1 MKKMNLLVM
10 SLVSAAALS
19 FSSCSNNDDL
29 TSGGG
34 TQSQADGVYMTL
46 KISGATSHGTRTSV
60 TADKTTAENGS
71 TDESTITQG
80 MMYIYDGNTC
90 VFRKVITADMFKTAP
105 TQTTAGVTKPIKVAV
120 TGAITT
126 NKAYHVYFLAN
137 NTSITDPLAAGAS
150 FTASTSGGA
159 NFATANNFVMFN
171 QNDGKKEAAHS
182 TVTFTDAAKSEATPA
197 AAGEIKLDRVVA
209 RIDNPSFAETVTTV
223 TPATDTKTS
232 INVADVVA
240 GISYEG
246 FAVSNLNN
254 NSYVKQNWDSKFE
267 TLNVKWGAEPKY
279 YLPKS
284 AYGTLYN
291 AEGLENFSSKENQV
305 SWKYA
310 FENTT
315 TDVNEATAVYFKVKV
330 ALTETAMTASD
341 FKDGTFYRYDGR
353 LYTSIQ
359 AIYNDA
365 ATGAISNPFTETS
378 SITPADV
385 VKKISDADGK
395 LTTDETV
402 LAKFR
407 EDYKIEVYR
416 QGVMYYRWAIS
427 DNAYKPFIASETTHT
442 YSVLRNSIY
451 RLNVTKVSEI
461 GKDVPN
467 GPEPDDPIK
476 NPNFYMNV
484 TVSINPW
491 VLNAQPIELK

>member
-1 MKKMNLLVM
+1 MKKMNLLAM

-29 TSGGG
+29 AGGG

-60 TADKTTAENGS
+60 TADKTTTDNGN
-71 TDESTITQG
+71 TDESTITEG

-90 VFRKVITADMFKTAP
+90 VFHKVITADMFKTAP

-126 NKAYHVYFLAN
+126 NKAYNVYFLAN
-137 NTSITDPLAAGAS
+137 NTTVTDPLATNES
-150 FTASTSGGA
+150 FTASTTGGA
-159 NFATANNFVMFN
+159 NFATANKFVMFN
-171 QNDGKKEAAHS
+171 QNDVTNKADHS
-182 TVTFTDAAKSEATPA
+182 TVTFTDAAKSEAVA
-197 AAGEIKLDRVVA
+197 ATLIKLDRVVA
-209 RIDNPSFAETVTTV
+209 RIDNPSFADTVTTV

-240 GISYEG
+240 GITYEG
-246 FAVSNLNN
+246 YAVSNLNN
-254 NSYVKQNWDSKFE
+254 NSYVKQNWDQKFE
-267 TLNVKWGAEPKY
+267 TLTVKWGEPKY

-284 AYGTLYN
+284 TYGTLYN
-291 AEGLENFSSKENQV
+291 AEGLGNFGTDK
-305 SWKYA
+305 WKYA

-315 TDVNEATAVYFKVKV
+315 TNVDEATAVYFKVKV
-330 ALTETAMTASD
+330 TLTETANNASD

-353 LYTSIQ
+353 LYTSSK
-359 AIYNDA
+359 AIYDDA

-385 VKKISDADGK
+385 VAKISDADGK
-395 LTTDETV
+395 LITDEAK

-416 QGVMYYRWAIS
+416 QGTMYYRWAIS
-427 DNAYKPFIASETTHT
+427 DNAYKPFVASDATHT

>member
-1 MKKMNLLVM
+1 MKKMNLLAM

-29 TSGGG
+29 TSGG

-60 TADKTTAENGS
+60 TDGKTTTDNGS
-71 TDESTITQG
+71 VAESTITEG

-90 VFRKVITADMFKTAP
+90 VFRKVITKDMFQTPP
-105 TQTTAGVTKPIKVAV
+105 TQTAAGITKPIKVAV

-126 NKAYHVYFLAN
+126 NKPYNVYFLAN
-137 NTSITDPLAAGAS
+137 NTSVTDPIAATS
-150 FTASTSGGA
+150 IFTSTTGGA
-159 NFATANNFVMFN
+159 NFATDKKFVMFN
-171 QNDGKKEAAHS
+171 QNDGKVHANHS
-182 TVTFTDAAKSEATPA
+182 TVTFTDAAKSDKSPA

-209 RIDNPSFAETVTTV
+209 RIDNPSFDETVTTV
-223 TPATDTKTS
+223 TPAENTTTS

-254 NSYVKQNWDSKFE
+254 NSYVMQNWDQKFE
-267 TLNVKWGAEPKY
+267 TLNVKWGEPKY
-279 YLPKS
+279 SLPKS
-284 AYGTLYN
+284 DYGTLYN
-291 AEGLENFSSKENQV
+291 ADGLENFSSKDKPV

-315 TDVNEATAVYFKVKV
+315 TNADEATAVYFKVKV
-330 ALTETAMTASD
+330 ALTDAAMTASD

-359 AIYNDA
+359 AIFDDA
-365 ATGAISNPFTETS
+365 ATGAIVNPFNLLTVEQVL
-378 SITPADV
+378 A
-385 VKKISDADGK
+385 KIKDAATGK

-427 DNAYKPFIASETTHT
+427 DNAYKPFVADETDHT

-451 RLNVTKVSEI
+451 RLTVTKVSEI

-467 GPEPDDPIK
+467 GPEPDDPVK

>member
-1 MKKMNLLVM
+1 MNLLVM

-19 FSSCSNNDDL
+19 FSSCSNNEDL
-29 TSGGG
+29 TGGG

-60 TADKTTAENGS
+60 TDGKTTTDNGS
-71 TDESTITQG
+71 VAESTITEG
-80 MMYIYDGNTC
+80 MMYIYDGPTC
-90 VFRKVITADMFKTAP
+90 VFRKVITKDMFETAP
-105 TQTTAGVTKPIKVAV
+105 TQTTSGVTKPIKVAV

-126 NKAYHVYFLAN
+126 GKKYDVYFLAN
-137 NTSITDPLAAGAS
+137 RTNVDNPIAATSI
-150 FTASTSGGA
+150 FTSTTGGA
-159 NFATANNFVMFN
+159 DFATDNKFVMFN
-171 QNDGKKEAAHS
+171 QNDGTKAAAHS
-182 TVTFTDAAKSEATPA
+182 KVEFTDAAKSEKSPA
-197 AAGEIKLDRVVA
+197 AADEIKLDRVVA
-209 RIDNPSFAETVTTV
+209 RIDRPSFAETVTTV

-254 NSYVKQNWDSKFE
+254 NSYVMQNWDTNFK
-267 TLNVKWGAEPKY
+267 TLSVKWGEPKY
-279 YLPKS
+279 SLPKS
-284 AYGTLYN
+284 TYGTLYN
-291 AEGLENFSSKENQV
+291 AEGLANFDTKEKPV

-315 TDVNEATAVYFKVKV
+315 TDVNDATAVYFKVKV
-330 ALTETAMTASD
+330 ALTETAMAASD

-353 LYTSIQ
+353 LYTSIK
-359 AIYNDA
+359 AIFDNA
-365 ATGAISNPFTETS
+365 ATGEISNPFTETN

-385 VKKISDADGK
+385 VAKISDADGK
-395 LTTDETV
+395 LTTDEAK

-407 EDYKIEVYR
+407 QDYKIEVYR
-416 QGVMYYRWAIS
+416 QGTMYYRWAIS

-467 GPEPDDPIK
+467 GPEPDDPVK

>member
-10 SLVSAAALS
+10 SLVSTAALS
-19 FSSCSNNDDL
+19 FSSCSSNDDL
-29 TSGGG
+29 TGGG

-46 KISGATSHGTRTSV
+46 KISGATSHGTRTGV
-60 TADKTTAENGS
+60 TADKTTTENGNS
-71 TDESTITQG
+71 DESTIKEG
-80 MMYIYDGNTC
+80 MLYIYDGNTC

-105 TQTTAGVTKPIKVAV
+105 TQTTAGETKPIKVAV

-126 NKAYHVYFLAN
+126 NKAYNVYFLAN
-137 NTSITDPLAAGAS
+137 NTSVNDPIAATS
-150 FTASTSGGA
+150 IFTSDKGGA

-171 QNDGKKEAAHS
+171 QNDGTNKAEHS
-182 TVTFTDAAKSEATPA
+182 TVTFTDDAKSEATPA
-197 AAGEIKLDRVVA
+197 AATPIKLDRVVA

-284 AYGTLYN
+284 DYGTLYN
-291 AEGLENFSSKENQV
+291 AEGLVNFSSKENPV

-315 TDVNEATAVYFKVKV
+315 TDVNDATAVYFKVKV
-330 ALTETAMTASD
+330 ALTETANNASD

-385 VKKISDADGK
+385 VAKISDADGK
-395 LTTDETV
+395 LTTDEAK
-402 LAKFR
+402 LAQFR
-407 EDYKIEVYR
+407 QDYKIEVYR

-451 RLNVTKVSEI
+451 RLKVTKVSEI

-467 GPEPDDPIK
+467 GPEPDDPVK

>member
-29 TSGGG
+29 TGGG

-46 KISGATSHGTRTSV
+46 KISGATSHGTRTGV
-60 TADKTTAENGS
+60 TADKTTAENGNP
-71 TDESTITQG
+71 DESTIKEG
-80 MMYIYDGNTC
+80 MLYIYDGNTC

-105 TQTTAGVTKPIKVAV
+105 TQTTAGETKPIKVAV

-126 NKAYHVYFLAN
+126 NKAYNVYFLAN
-137 NTSITDPLAAGAS
+137 NTSVNDPIAATS
-150 FTASTSGGA
+150 IFTSTTGGKD
-159 NFATANNFVMFN
+159 FATAQNFVMFN
-171 QNDGKKEAAHS
+171 QNDGTKEAAHS

-240 GISYEG
+240 GITYEG
-246 FAVSNLNN
+246 YAVSNLNN
-254 NSYVKQNWDSKFE
+254 NSYVKQNWDQKFE
-267 TLNVKWGAEPKY
+267 TLTVKRGEPKY

-284 AYGTLYN
+284 TYGTLYN
-291 AEGLENFSSKENQV
+291 AAGLDNFGTE

-315 TDVNEATAVYFKVKV
+315 TDVDEATAVYFKVKV
-330 ALTETAMTASD
+330 TLTETANNASD

-353 LYTSIQ
+353 LYTSIK
-359 AIYNDA
+359 AIYDDA

-385 VKKISDADGK
+385 VAKISDADGK
-395 LTTDETV
+395 LTTDE
-402 LAKFR
+402 AKLSQFR
-407 EDYKIEVYR
+407 ETYKIEVYR

-427 DNAYKPFIASETTHT
+427 DNAYKPFVASETTHT

>member
-1 MKKMNLLVM
+1 MNLLVM

-19 FSSCSNNDDL
+19 FSSCSSNDDL
-29 TSGGG
+29 TGGG

-60 TADKTTAENGS
+60 TDGKTTTDNGS
-71 TDESTITQG
+71 VAESTITEG
-80 MMYIYDGNTC
+80 MMYIYDGPTC
-90 VFRKVITADMFKTAP
+90 VFRKVITKDMFETAP

-126 NKAYHVYFLAN
+126 GKKYDVYFLAN
-137 NTSITDPLAAGAS
+137 NTSITDPIATTS
-150 FTASTSGGA
+150 IFTSTTGGA
-159 NFATANNFVMFN
+159 DFATDNKFVMFN
-171 QNDGKKEAAHS
+171 QNDGKKAAAHS
-182 TVTFTDAAKSEATPA
+182 KVEFTDAAKSEAHPA

-223 TPATDTKTS
+223 TPAENTTTS

-254 NSYVKQNWDSKFE
+254 NSYVMQNWDQKFE
-267 TLNVKWGAEPKY
+267 TLSVKWGEPKY

-284 AYGTLYN
+284 DYGTLYK
-291 AEGLENFSSKENQV
+291 AEGLANFSSKENPV
-305 SWKYA
+305 NWKYA

-315 TDVNEATAVYFKVKV
+315 PNVDEATAVYFKVKV
-330 ALTETAMTASD
+330 ALKEALKDASD
-341 FKDGTFYRYDGR
+341 FQDGTFYRYDGR
-353 LYTSIQ
+353 LYTTIQ

-365 ATGAISNPFTETS
+365 ATGAISNPFTETGE
-378 SITPADV
+378 ITPAAV
-385 VKKISDADGK
+385 VAKITGADGK
-395 LTTDETV
+395 LTTDEDV

-407 EDYKIEVYR
+407 KDYKIEVYR
-416 QGVMYYRWAIS
+416 QGTMYYRWAIS
-427 DNAYKPFIASETTHT
+427 DNAYKPFAASETTHT

-451 RLNVTKVSEI
+451 RLTVTKVSEI

-467 GPEPDDPIK
+467 GPEPDDPVK

-484 TVSINPW
+484 SVSINPW

>member
-1 MKKMNLLVM
+1 MNLLVM

-29 TSGGG
+29 TGGG

-60 TADKTTAENGS
+60 TDGKTTTDNGS
-71 TDESTITQG
+71 VAESTITEG
-80 MMYIYDGNTC
+80 MMYIYDGPTC
-90 VFRKVITADMFKTAP
+90 VFRKVITKDMFETAP
-105 TQTTAGVTKPIKVAV
+105 TQTTSGVTKPIKVAV

-126 NKAYHVYFLAN
+126 GKKYDVYFLAN
-137 NTSITDPLAAGAS
+137 RTNVDNPIAATSI
-150 FTASTSGGA
+150 FTSTTGGA
-159 NFATANNFVMFN
+159 DFATDNNFVMFN
-171 QNDGKKEAAHS
+171 QNDGTKAAAHS
-182 TVTFTDAAKSEATPA
+182 KVEFTDAAKSDKSPA

-209 RIDNPSFAETVTTV
+209 RIDNPSFDESVKTV
-223 TPATDTKTS
+223 TPAKNTTTS

-254 NSYVKQNWDSKFE
+254 NSYVMQNWDQKFE
-267 TLNVKWGAEPKY
+267 TLNVKWGEPKY
-279 YLPKS
+279 SLPKS
-284 AYGTLYN
+284 DYGTLYN
-291 AEGLENFSSKENQV
+291 AAGLENFSSKEQPV

-315 TDVNEATAVYFKVKV
+315 PNADEATAVYFKVKV
-330 ALTETAMTASD
+330 ALTETAMAASD

-365 ATGAISNPFTETS
+365 ATGAISNPFTETN
-378 SITPADV
+378 SITPANV
-385 VKKISDADGK
+385 VAKITKDGK

-451 RLNVTKVSEI
+451 RLKVTKVSEI

-467 GPEPDDPIK
+467 GPEPDDPVK

>member
-1 MKKMNLLVM
+1 MNLLVM

-19 FSSCSNNDDL
+19 FSSCSSNDDL
-29 TSGGG
+29 TGGG

-46 KISGATSHGTRTSV
+46 KISGATSHGTRTGV
-60 TADKTTAENGS
+60 TADKTTTENGNAS
-71 TDESTITQG
+71 ESTITEG

-90 VFRKVITADMFKTAP
+90 VFRKVITKDMFQTQP

-120 TGAITT
+120 TGDIKT
-126 NKAYHVYFLAN
+126 NKEYYVYFLAN
-137 NTSITDPLAAGAS
+137 NTSVNDPLAAGAS
-150 FTASTSGGA
+150 FAASTTGGA
-159 NFATANNFVMFN
+159 DFATEKKFVMFN
-171 QNDGKKEAAHS
+171 QNDGTKKAAHS

-240 GISYEG
+240 GITYEG
-246 FAVSNLNN
+246 YAVSNLNN
-254 NSYVKQNWDSKFE
+254 NSYVKQNWDQKFE
-267 TLNVKWGAEPKY
+267 TLTVKWGEPKY
-279 YLPKS
+279 FLPKS
-284 AYGTLYN
+284 TYGTLYN
-291 AEGLENFSSKENQV
+291 AAGLDNFGTE

-315 TDVNEATAVYFKVKV
+315 TDVDEATAVYFKVKV
-330 ALTETAMTASD
+330 TLTETANNASD

-353 LYTSIQ
+353 LYTSIK
-359 AIYNDA
+359 AIYDDA

-385 VKKISDADGK
+385 VAKISDADGK
-395 LTTDETV
+395 LTTDEAK
-402 LAKFR
+402 LAQFR
-407 EDYKIEVYR
+407 ETYKIEVYR

-427 DNAYKPFIASETTHT
+427 DKAYKPFVASDATHT

>member
-1 MKKMNLLVM
+1 MKKMNLLAM

-19 FSSCSNNDDL
+19 FSSCSSNDDL
-29 TSGGG
+29 TGGG

-60 TADKTTAENGS
+60 TADKTTTENGNP
-71 TDESTITQG
+71 DESTITQG
-80 MMYIYDGNTC
+80 MLYIYDGQTC
-90 VFRKVITADMFKTAP
+90 VFHKVITAEMFDTKP

-126 NKAYHVYFLAN
+126 NKPYNVYFLAN
-137 NTSITDPLAAGAS
+137 NTTVTDPLAAGKS

-159 NFATANNFVMFN
+159 DYATANNFVMFN
-171 QNDGKKEAAHS
+171 QNDGTKEAAHS
-182 TVTFTDAAKSEATPA
+182 TVTFTDAAKSVATPA

-209 RIDNPSFAETVTTV
+209 RIDNPTFKEAVTV

-240 GISYEG
+240 GITYEG
-246 FAVSNLNN
+246 YAASNLNN
-254 NSYVKQNWDSKFE
+254 NSYVMQNWDDKFE
-267 TLNVKWGAEPKY
+267 TLSVKWGEAANKY
-279 YLPKS
+279 YQPKS
-284 AYGTLYN
+284 SFGTLYK
-291 AEGLENFSSKENQV
+291 GENLNKFSKNNT
-305 SWKYA
+305 YA

-315 TDVNEATAVYFKVKV
+315 TDVDEATAVYFKVKV
-330 ALTETAMTASD
+330 ALTETAMAASD

-359 AIYNDA
+359 AIFDNA
-365 ATGAISNPFTETS
+365 ATGEISNPFTETN

-385 VKKISDADGK
+385 VAKISDADGK
-395 LTTDETV
+395 LTTDEAK
-402 LAKFR
+402 LAQFR
-407 EDYKIEVYR
+407 ETYKIEVYR

>member
-1 MKKMNLLVM
+1 MNLLAM

-29 TSGGG
+29 TGGG

-46 KISGATSHGTRTSV
+46 KISGATSHGTRTGV
-60 TADKTTAENGS
+60 TADKTTTENGNEA
-71 TDESTITQG
+71 ESTITEG

-90 VFRKVITADMFKTAP
+90 VFRKVITKEMFQTQP
-105 TQTTAGVTKPIKVAV
+105 NQTTAGVTKPIKVAV

-126 NKAYHVYFLAN
+126 GKKYDVYFLAN
-137 NTSITDPLAAGAS
+137 RTNVDNPIAATSI
-150 FTASTSGGA
+150 FTSTTGGA
-159 NFATANNFVMFN
+159 DFATEKTFVMFN
-171 QNDGKKEAAHS
+171 QNDGTKAAAHS
-182 TVTFTDAAKSEATPA
+182 KVEFTADNKSEANPA
-197 AAGEIKLDRVVA
+197 AADVIKLDRVVA
-209 RIDNPSFAETVTTV
+209 RIDRPSFAETVTTV

-246 FAVSNLNN
+246 YAVSNLNN
-254 NSYVKQNWDSKFE
+254 NSYVMQNWDINFK
-267 TLNVKWGAEPKY
+267 TLSVKWGEPKY
-279 YLPKS
+279 SLPKS
-284 AYGTLYN
+284 TYGTLYN
-291 AEGLENFSSKENQV
+291 AEGLTNFDTKAKPV

-315 TDVNEATAVYFKVKV
+315 TDVNDATAVYFKVKV
-330 ALTETAMTASD
+330 ALTETANNASD
-341 FKDGTFYRYDGR
+341 FRDGTFYRYDGR
-353 LYTSIQ
+353 LYTSIK
-359 AIYNDA
+359 AIFDDA

-385 VKKISDADGK
+385 VAKISDADGK
-395 LTTDETV
+395 LTTDEAK
-402 LAKFR
+402 LAQFR
-407 EDYKIEVYR
+407 QTYKIEVYR

-467 GPEPDDPIK
+467 GPEPDDPVK

>member
-1 MKKMNLLVM
+1 MNLLVM

-19 FSSCSNNDDL
+19 FSSCSSNDDL
-29 TSGGG
+29 TGGG

-60 TADKTTAENGS
+60 TDGKTTTDNGS
-71 TDESTITQG
+71 VAESTITEG
-80 MMYIYDGNTC
+80 MMYIYDGPTC
-90 VFRKVITADMFKTAP
+90 VFRKVITKDMFETAP

-126 NKAYHVYFLAN
+126 GKKYDVYFLAN
-137 NTSITDPLAAGAS
+137 RTNVDNPIAATSI
-150 FTASTSGGA
+150 FTSTTGGA
-159 NFATANNFVMFN
+159 DFATDNKFVMFN
-171 QNDGKKEAAHS
+171 QNDGTKAAAHS
-182 TVTFTDAAKSEATPA
+182 KVEFTDAAKSEKSPA
-197 AAGEIKLDRVVA
+197 AADEIKLDRVVA
-209 RIDNPSFAETVTTV
+209 RIDRPSFAETVTTV

-254 NSYVKQNWDSKFE
+254 NSYVMQNWDTNFK
-267 TLNVKWGAEPKY
+267 TLSVKWGEPKY
-279 YLPKS
+279 SLPKS
-284 AYGTLYN
+284 TYGTLYN
-291 AEGLENFSSKENQV
+291 AEGLENFDTKEKPV

-315 TDVNEATAVYFKVKV
+315 TDVNDATAVYFKVKV
-330 ALTETAMTASD
+330 ALTETAMAASD

-353 LYTSIQ
+353 LYTSIK
-359 AIYNDA
+359 AIFDNA
-365 ATGAISNPFTETS
+365 ATGEISNPFTETN

-385 VKKISDADGK
+385 VAKISDADGK
-395 LTTDETV
+395 LTTDEAK

-407 EDYKIEVYR
+407 QDYKIEVYR
-416 QGVMYYRWAIS
+416 QGTMYYRWAIS
-427 DNAYKPFIASETTHT
+427 DNAYKPFVASETTHT

>member
-1 MKKMNLLVM
+1 MNLLAM

-19 FSSCSNNDDL
+19 FSSCSSNDDL
-29 TSGGG
+29 AGGG

-60 TADKTTAENGS
+60 TDGKTTTDNGS
-71 TDESTITQG
+71 VAESTITEG
-80 MMYIYDGNTC
+80 MMYIYDGTTC
-90 VFRKVITADMFKTAP
+90 VFRKVITQDMFETAP

-126 NKAYHVYFLAN
+126 GKQYDVYFLAN
-137 NTSITDPLAAGAS
+137 NTSVTDPIAATS
-150 FTASTSGGA
+150 IFTSTTGGA
-159 NFATANNFVMFN
+159 DFATDNKFVMFN
-171 QNDGKKEAAHS
+171 QNDGTKAAAHS
-182 TVTFTDAAKSEATPA
+182 KVEFTNDAKSEATPA
-197 AAGEIKLDRVVA
+197 RAGEIKLDRVVA
-209 RIDNPSFAETVTTV
+209 RIDRPSFAETVTTV

-246 FAVSNLNN
+246 YAVSNLNN
-254 NSYVKQNWDSKFE
+254 NSYVMQKWDTNFK
-267 TLNVKWGAEPKY
+267 TLSVKWGEPKY
-279 YLPKS
+279 SLPKS
-284 AYGTLYN
+284 SYGTLYK
-291 AEGLENFSSKENQV
+291 AEGLANFDTKEEPV

-315 TDVNEATAVYFKVKV
+315 TDVNDATAVYFKVKV
-330 ALTETAMTASD
+330 ALTETANNASD
-341 FKDGTFYRYDGR
+341 FRDGTFYRYDGR

-365 ATGAISNPFTETS
+365 ATGAISNPFTETN
-378 SITPADV
+378 SIIPADV
-385 VKKISDADGK
+385 VAKISDTDGN
-395 LTTDETV
+395 LTTDEEK

-427 DNAYKPFIASETTHT
+427 DNAYKPFLASDPTHT

-451 RLNVTKVSEI
+451 RLNVTKINEI

-467 GPEPDDPIK
+467 GPDPDDPNK
-476 NPNFYMNV
+476 NPNYYMDV
-484 TVSINPW
+484 TVKINPW
-491 VLNAQPIELK
+491 VLNTKNIELK

>member
-1 MKKMNLLVM
+1 MNLLVM

-19 FSSCSNNDDL
+19 FSSCSSNDDL
-29 TSGGG
+29 AGGG

-46 KISGATSHGTRTSV
+46 KISGATSHGTRTGV
-60 TADKTTAENGS
+60 TADKTTTENGNEA
-71 TDESTITQG
+71 ESTITEG
-80 MMYIYDGNTC
+80 MVYIYDGNTC
-90 VFRKVITADMFKTAP
+90 VFHKVITKEMFQTKP
-105 TQTTAGVTKPIKVAV
+105 NQTTAGVTKPIKVAV

-126 NKAYHVYFLAN
+126 GKQYDVYFLAN
-137 NTSITDPLAAGAS
+137 RTNVDNPIAATSI
-150 FTASTSGGA
+150 FTSTTGGA
-159 NFATANNFVMFN
+159 DFATEKNFVMFN
-171 QNDGKKEAAHS
+171 QNDVTKAAAHS
-182 TVTFTDAAKSEATPA
+182 KVEFTADNKSEANPA
-197 AAGEIKLDRVVA
+197 EADVIKLDRVVA
-209 RIDNPSFAETVTTV
+209 RIDRPSFAETVTTV
-223 TPATDTKTS
+223 TPATDTQTS

-246 FAVSNLNN
+246 YAVSNLNN
-254 NSYVKQNWDSKFE
+254 NSYVMQKWDTNFK
-267 TLNVKWGAEPKY
+267 TLSVKWGEPKY
-279 YLPKS
+279 SLPKS
-284 AYGTLYN
+284 SYGTLYK
-291 AEGLENFSSKENQV
+291 AEGLANFDTKEEPV

-310 FENTT
+310 FENAT
-315 TDVNEATAVYFKVKV
+315 TDVNDATAVYFKVKV
-330 ALTETAMTASD
+330 ALTEPAKNASD
-341 FKDGTFYRYDGR
+341 FGDGTFYRYDGR

-365 ATGAISNPFTETS
+365 ATGAISNPFTETN
-378 SITPADV
+378 SITPAEV
-385 VKKISDADGK
+385 VNKIKDATTDK

-427 DNAYKPFIASETTHT
+427 DNAYKPFVASDPTHT

-451 RLNVTKVSEI
+451 RLTVTKVSEI

-467 GPEPDDPIK
+467 GPEPDDPVK
-476 NPNFYMNV
+476 NPNFHMNV

>member
-1 MKKMNLLVM
+1 MNLLVM

-29 TSGGG
+29 TGGG

-46 KISGATSHGTRTSV
+46 KISGATSHGTRTGV

-71 TDESTITQG
+71 VAESTITEG

-90 VFRKVITADMFKTAP
+90 VFRKVITKDMFEKAP
-105 TQTTAGVTKPIKVAV
+105 TQSTAGVTKPIKVAV

-126 NKAYHVYFLAN
+126 GKKYDVYFLAN
-137 NTSITDPLAAGAS
+137 NTSITDPIAATS
-150 FTASTSGGA
+150 IFTSTTGGA
-159 NFATANNFVMFN
+159 DCATDNKFVMFN
-171 QNDGKKEAAHS
+171 QNDGTKKAQHS
-182 TVTFTDAAKSEATPA
+182 TVEFTDDAKSEATPA

-223 TPATDTKTS
+223 TPAENTTTS
-232 INVADVVA
+232 INVGDVVA

-254 NSYVKQNWDSKFE
+254 NSYVMQNWDNKFE
-267 TLNVKWGAEPKY
+267 TLNVKWGEPKY

-291 AEGLENFSSKENQV
+291 AAGLANFSSKENPV

-315 TDVNEATAVYFKVKV
+315 TNVDEATAVYFKVKV
-330 ALTETAMTASD
+330 ALTETAMAASD
-341 FKDGTFYRYDGR
+341 FHDGTFYRYDGR

-378 SITPADV
+378 SITPANV
-385 VKKISDADGK
+385 VAKITKDGK
-395 LTTDETV
+395 LTTDEEV

-427 DNAYKPFIASETTHT
+427 DNAYKPFVASETTHT

>member
-1 MKKMNLLVM
+1 MNLLVM

-29 TSGGG
+29 TGGG

-46 KISGATSHGTRTSV
+46 KISGATSNGTRTGV
-60 TADKTTAENGS
+60 TAPNTTKDGEVV
-71 TDESTITQG
+71 ESTISNG
-80 MMYIYDGNTC
+80 MLYIYDGSTC
-90 VFRKVITADMFKTAP
+90 VFRKIITSDMFKTAP
-105 TQTTAGVTKPIKVAV
+105 SQTVVGETKPIKVAV
-120 TGAITT
+120 TGQIKT
-126 NKAYHVYFLAN
+126 NKEYTVYFLAN
-137 NTSITDPLAAGAS
+137 KTDVNDPLSDS
-150 FTASTSGGA
+150 FTSANGGA
-159 NFATANNFVMFN
+159 DFAAENSFVMFN
-171 QNDGKKEAAHS
+171 QHDASRDAAAS
-182 TVTFTDAAKSEATPA
+182 KVKFTDDAKSEATPA
-197 AAGEIKLDRVVA
+197 EADEIKLDRVVA
-209 RIDNPSFAETVTTV
+209 RIDNPSFDESVTTV
-223 TPATDTKTS
+223 TPAENTTTS

-254 NSYVKQNWDSKFE
+254 NSYVKQNWDTKFE
-267 TLNVKWGAEPKY
+267 TLTVKWGEPKY

-284 AYGTLYN
+284 DYGSLYK
-291 AEGLENFSSKENQV
+291 AEGLANFSSKEEQV

-315 TDVNEATAVYFKVKV
+315 ANVDEATAVYFKVKV
-330 ALTETAMTASD
+330 ALTETAMNASD
-341 FKDGTFYRYDGR
+341 FQDGTFYRYDGR
-353 LYTSIQ
+353 LYTSIK
-359 AIYNDA
+359 AIFDDA

-378 SITPADV
+378 SITPANV
-385 VKKISDADGK
+385 VAMITKDGK
-395 LTTDETV
+395 LTTDEET

-427 DNAYKPFIASETTHT
+427 DNAYKPFVASDPTHT

>member
-29 TSGGG
+29 GGGAG

-46 KISGATSHGTRTSV
+46 KISGATSHGTRTGV
-60 TADKTTAENGS
+60 TTPNTTEDG
-71 TDESTITQG
+71 TVDESTITEG

-105 TQTTAGVTKPIKVAV
+105 TQTTAGETKPIKVAV

-126 NKAYHVYFLAN
+126 NKAYNVYFLAN
-137 NTSITDPLAAGAS
+137 KTSVDDPIAATSI
-150 FTASTSGGA
+150 FTSTTGGKD
-159 NFATANNFVMFN
+159 FATAQKFVMFN
-171 QNDGKKEAAHS
+171 QNDGTKEAAHS

-240 GISYEG
+240 SISYEG
-246 FAVSNLNN
+246 YAVSNLNN
-254 NSYVKQNWDSKFE
+254 SSYVKQNWDQKFE
-267 TLNVKWGAEPKY
+267 TLTVKWGEPKY

-284 AYGTLYN
+284 TYGTLYN
-291 AEGLENFSSKENQV
+291 AEGLGNFGTE

-315 TDVNEATAVYFKVKV
+315 TDVDEATAVYFKVKV
-330 ALTETAMTASD
+330 ALTQTAMDASD
-341 FKDGTFYRYDGR
+341 FQDGTFYRYDGR
-353 LYTSIQ
+353 LYTSIK
-359 AIYNDA
+359 AIYDDA

-385 VKKISDADGK
+385 VAKISDADGK
-395 LTTDETV
+395 LTTDEAK
-402 LAKFR
+402 LAQFR
-407 EDYKIEVYR
+407 ETYKIEVYR

>member
-1 MKKMNLLVM
+1 M

-19 FSSCSNNDDL
+19 FSSCSSNDDL
-29 TSGGG
+29 GGG
-34 TQSQADGVYMTL
+34 SGNQSQADGVYMTL
-46 KISGATSHGTRTSV
+46 KISGATSHGTRTGV
-60 TADKTTAENGS
+60 TADKTTTENGN
-71 TDESTITQG
+71 TDESTITEG

-105 TQTTAGVTKPIKVAV
+105 TQTTPGVTKPIKVAV
-120 TGAITT
+120 TGAIKT
-126 NKAYHVYFLAN
+126 NKDYYVYFLAN
-137 NTSITDPLAAGAS
+137 NTTINDPLADGVSFAAS
-150 FTASTSGGA
+150 ATGGA
-159 NFATANNFVMFN
+159 DYAAKEHFVMFN
-171 QNDGKKEAAHS
+171 QNDVTKAAAHS
-182 TVTFTDAAKSEATPA
+182 TVKFTDDNKSEANPA
-197 AAGEIKLDRVVA
+197 PADEIKLDRVVA

-223 TPATDTKTS
+223 TPAENTKTS
-232 INVADVVA
+232 INVAKVVA

-246 FAVSNLNN
+246 YAVSNLNN
-254 NSYVKQNWDSKFE
+254 NSYVMQNWVDKFG
-267 TLNVKWGAEPKY
+267 TLKVKWGEPKY

-284 AYGTLYN
+284 DYGTLYK
-291 AEGLENFSSKENQV
+291 AEGLGNFDTD

-359 AIYNDA
+359 AIFDDA

-378 SITPADV
+378 SITPANV
-385 VKKISDADGK
+385 VAKITKDGK

-427 DNAYKPFIASETTHT
+427 DNAYKPFVASDPTHT

-467 GPEPDDPIK
+467 GPEPDDPVK

>member
-1 MKKMNLLVM
+1 MNLLVM

-19 FSSCSNNDDL
+19 FSSCSSNDDL
-29 TSGGG
+29 TGGG

-46 KISGATSHGTRTSV
+46 KISGATSHGTRTGV
-60 TADKTTAENGS
+60 ATPNTTEDGTVA
-71 TDESTITQG
+71 ESTITEG
-80 MMYIYDGNTC
+80 MMYIYDGPTC
-90 VFRKVITADMFKTAP
+90 VFRKVITKDMFETAP
-105 TQTTAGVTKPIKVAV
+105 TQTTSGVTKPIKVAV

-126 NKAYHVYFLAN
+126 GKKYDVYFLAN
-137 NTSITDPLAAGAS
+137 RTNVDNPIAATSI
-150 FTASTSGGA
+150 FTSTTGGA
-159 NFATANNFVMFN
+159 DFATDNKFVMFN
-171 QNDGKKEAAHS
+171 QNDGTKAAAHS
-182 TVTFTDAAKSEATPA
+182 KVEFTDAAKSDKSPA
-197 AAGEIKLDRVVA
+197 AADEIKLDRVVA
-209 RIDNPSFAETVTTV
+209 RIDNPSFDESVKTV
-223 TPATDTKTS
+223 TPAENTTTS

-254 NSYVKQNWDSKFE
+254 NSYVMQNWDTNFK
-267 TLNVKWGAEPKY
+267 TLNVKWGEPKY
-279 YLPKS
+279 SLPKS
-284 AYGTLYN
+284 DYGTLYN
-291 AEGLENFSSKENQV
+291 AAGLVNFSSKENPV

-315 TDVNEATAVYFKVKV
+315 TDVNDATAVYFKVKV
-330 ALTETAMTASD
+330 ALTETANNASD

-385 VKKISDADGK
+385 VAKISDADGK
-395 LTTDETV
+395 LTTDEAK
-402 LAKFR
+402 LAQFR
-407 EDYKIEVYR
+407 QDYKIEVYR

-451 RLNVTKVSEI
+451 RLKVTKVSEI

-467 GPEPDDPIK
+467 GPEPDDPVK

>member
-1 MKKMNLLVM
+1 MNLLVM

-19 FSSCSNNDDL
+19 FSSCSSNDDL
-29 TSGGG
+29 TGGG

-46 KISGATSHGTRTSV
+46 KISGATSHGTRTGV
-60 TADKTTAENGS
+60 TADKTTTENGNS
-71 TDESTITQG
+71 DESTIKKG
-80 MMYIYDGNTC
+80 MLYIYDGNTC
-90 VFRKVITADMFKTAP
+90 VFSKVITADMFKTAP
-105 TQTTAGVTKPIKVAV
+105 TQTTAGETKPIKVAV

-126 NKAYHVYFLAN
+126 NKAYKVYFLAN
-137 NTSITDPLAAGAS
+137 NTSVNDPIAATS
-150 FTASTSGGA
+150 IFTSSTGGKD
-159 NFATANNFVMFN
+159 FATAQNFVMFN
-171 QNDGKKEAAHS
+171 QNDGTKEAAHS
-182 TVTFTDAAKSEATPA
+182 TVTFTDAAKSETTPA

-240 GISYEG
+240 GITYEG
-246 FAVSNLNN
+246 YAVSNLNN
-254 NSYVKQNWDSKFE
+254 NSYVKQNWANKFE
-267 TLNVKWGAEPKY
+267 TLTVKWGEPKY

-284 AYGTLYN
+284 DYGTLYK
-291 AEGLENFSSKENQV
+291 AEGFGNFGKD

-330 ALTETAMTASD
+330 ALTDAAMTASD

-353 LYTSIQ
+353 LYTSIK
-359 AIYNDA
+359 AIFDNA
-365 ATGAISNPFTETS
+365 ATGEISNPFTETN

-385 VKKISDADGK
+385 VAKISDTDGK
-395 LTTDETV
+395 LTTDEAK
-402 LAKFR
+402 LAQFR
-407 EDYKIEVYR
+407 ETYKIEVYR

>member
-1 MKKMNLLVM
+1 MKKMNLLAM

-29 TSGGG
+29 TGGG

-46 KISGATSHGTRTSV
+46 KISGATSHGTRTGV
-60 TADKTTAENGS
+60 TADKTTTENGNEA
-71 TDESTITQG
+71 ESTITEG

-90 VFRKVITADMFKTAP
+90 VFRKVITKEMFQTQP
-105 TQTTAGVTKPIKVAV
+105 NQTTAGVTKPIKVAV

-126 NKAYHVYFLAN
+126 GKKYDVYFLAN
-137 NTSITDPLAAGAS
+137 RTNVDNPIAATSI
-150 FTASTSGGA
+150 FTSTTGGA
-159 NFATANNFVMFN
+159 DFATEKNFVMFN
-171 QNDGKKEAAHS
+171 QNDGTKAAAHS
-182 TVTFTDAAKSEATPA
+182 KVEFTADNKSEANPA
-197 AAGEIKLDRVVA
+197 AADVIKLDRVVA
-209 RIDNPSFAETVTTV
+209 RIDRPSFAETVTTV

-254 NSYVKQNWDSKFE
+254 NSYVKQNWDTNFK
-267 TLNVKWGAEPKY
+267 TLSVKWGEPKY
-279 YLPKS
+279 SLPKS
-284 AYGTLYN
+284 TYGTLYN
-291 AEGLENFSSKENQV
+291 AEGLTNFDTKEKPV

-315 TDVNEATAVYFKVKV
+315 TDVNDATAVYFKVKV
-330 ALTETAMTASD
+330 ALTETAMAASD

-353 LYTSIQ
+353 LYTSIK
-359 AIYNDA
+359 AIFDNA
-365 ATGAISNPFTETS
+365 ATGEISNPFTETN

-385 VKKISDADGK
+385 VAKISDADGK
-395 LTTDETV
+395 LTTDEAK

-407 EDYKIEVYR
+407 QDYKIEVYR
-416 QGVMYYRWAIS
+416 QGTMYYRWAIS
-427 DNAYKPFIASETTHT
+427 DNAYKPFVASETTHT

-476 NPNFYMNV
+476 DPNFYMNV

>member
-1 MKKMNLLVM
+1 MNLLAM

-19 FSSCSNNDDL
+19 FSSCSSNDDL
-29 TSGGG
+29 AGGG

-60 TADKTTAENGS
+60 ATPNTTEDG
-71 TDESTITQG
+71 TVEESTITEG
-80 MMYIYDGNTC
+80 MMYIYDENTC

-126 NKAYHVYFLAN
+126 NKAYNVYFLAN
-137 NTSITDPLAAGAS
+137 DKSVTDPLATNAS
-150 FTASTSGGA
+150 FTASTTGGA
-159 NFATANNFVMFN
+159 NFATANKFVMFN
-171 QNDGKKEAAHS
+171 QNDGKVHANHS
-182 TVTFTDAAKSEATPA
+182 TVTFTDKAKSETSPA
-197 AAGEIKLDRVVA
+197 EAGEIKLDRVVA
-209 RIDNPSFAETVTTV
+209 RIDKPSFAETVTTV

-232 INVADVVA
+232 INAADVVES
-240 GISYEG
+240 ISYEG
-246 FAVSNLNN
+246 YAVSNLNN
-254 NSYVKQNWDSKFE
+254 NSYVKQNWDNNFE
-267 TLNVKWGAEPKY
+267 TLTVKWEEPKY

-284 AYGTLYN
+284 DYGTLYK
-291 AEGLENFSSKENQV
+291 ADGLNNFGKDN
-305 SWKYA
+305 WKYA

-315 TDVNEATAVYFKVKV
+315 TDVDDATAVYFKVKV
-330 ALTETAMTASD
+330 ALTEPANNASD
-341 FKDGTFYRYDGR
+341 FRDGTFYRYDGR

-359 AIYNDA
+359 AIFDDA
-365 ATGAISNPFTETS
+365 ATGAIVNPFNLLTVDQVL
-378 SITPADV
+378 A
-385 VKKISDADGK
+385 KIKDASK
-395 LTTDETV
+395 LTTDEDK

-416 QGVMYYRWAIS
+416 EGMMYYRWAIS
-427 DNAYKPFIASETTHT
+427 DNAYKPFVASATEHT

-451 RLNVTKVSEI
+451 RLTVTKVSEI

-467 GPEPDDPIK
+467 GPEPDDPVK

>member
-29 TSGGG
+29 TGGG

-46 KISGATSHGTRTSV
+46 KISGATSHGTRTGV
-60 TADKTTAENGS
+60 TADKTTAENGNS
-71 TDESTITQG
+71 DESTIKEG
-80 MMYIYDGNTC
+80 MLYIYDGNTC

-105 TQTTAGVTKPIKVAV
+105 TQTTAGETKPIKVAV

-126 NKAYHVYFLAN
+126 NKAYNVYFLAN
-137 NTSITDPLAAGAS
+137 NTSVDDPIAATS
-150 FTASTSGGA
+150 IFTSTTGGK
-159 NFATANNFVMFN
+159 NFATAQNFVMFN
-171 QNDGKKEAAHS
+171 QNDGTKEAAHS

-240 GISYEG
+240 GITYEG
-246 FAVSNLNN
+246 YAVSNLNN
-254 NSYVKQNWDSKFE
+254 NSYVKQNWDQKFE
-267 TLNVKWGAEPKY
+267 TLTVKWGEPKY

-284 AYGTLYN
+284 TYGTLYN
-291 AEGLENFSSKENQV
+291 AAGLDNFGTE

-315 TDVNEATAVYFKVKV
+315 TDVDEATAVYFKVKV
-330 ALTETAMTASD
+330 TLTETANNASD

-353 LYTSIQ
+353 LYTSIK
-359 AIYNDA
+359 AIYDDA

-385 VKKISDADGK
+385 VAKITKDGK
-395 LTTDETV
+395 LTTDEEV

-476 NPNFYMNV
+476 IPNFYMNV

>member
-19 FSSCSNNDDL
+19 FSSCSSNDDL

-60 TADKTTAENGS
+60 TDGKTTTDNGS
-71 TDESTITQG
+71 VAESTITEG
-80 MMYIYDGNTC
+80 MMYIYDGPTC
-90 VFRKVITADMFKTAP
+90 VFRKVITKDMFETAP
-105 TQTTAGVTKPIKVAV
+105 TQTTSGVTKPIKVAV

-126 NKAYHVYFLAN
+126 GKKYDVYFLAN
-137 NTSITDPLAAGAS
+137 RTNIDNPIAATSI
-150 FTASTSGGA
+150 FTSTTGGA
-159 NFATANNFVMFN
+159 DFATDNKFVMFN
-171 QNDGKKEAAHS
+171 QNDGTKAAAHS
-182 TVTFTDAAKSEATPA
+182 KVEFTDAAKSEKSPA

-254 NSYVKQNWDSKFE
+254 NSYVMQNWDTKFE
-267 TLNVKWGAEPKY
+267 TLNVKWGEPKY

-284 AYGTLYN
+284 DYGTLYN
-291 AEGLENFSSKENQV
+291 ADGLENFSSKEKPV

-315 TDVNEATAVYFKVKV
+315 TNADEATAVYFKVKV
-330 ALTETAMTASD
+330 ALTDAAMTASD

-353 LYTSIQ
+353 LYTSIK
-359 AIYNDA
+359 AIFDDA

-385 VKKISDADGK
+385 VAKISDADGK
-395 LTTDETV
+395 LTTDEAK

-407 EDYKIEVYR
+407 QDYKIEVYR
-416 QGVMYYRWAIS
+416 QGTMYYRWAIS
-427 DNAYKPFIASETTHT
+427 DNAYKPFVASDATHT

-467 GPEPDDPIK
+467 GPEPDDPVK

>member
-1 MKKMNLLVM
+1 M

-19 FSSCSNNDDL
+19 FSSCSSNDDL
-29 TSGGG
+29 TGGG

-46 KISGATSHGTRTSV
+46 KISGATSHGTRTGV
-60 TADKTTAENGS
+60 TAGKTTTENGNS
-71 TDESTITQG
+71 DESTIKEG
-80 MMYIYDGNTC
+80 MLYIYDGNTC

-105 TQTTAGVTKPIKVAV
+105 TQTTPGVTKPIKVAV

-126 NKAYHVYFLAN
+126 NKAYNVYFLAN
-137 NTSITDPLAAGAS
+137 NTSIDDPLAATS
-150 FTASTSGGA
+150 IFTSTTGGKD
-159 NFATANNFVMFN
+159 FATAQKFVMFN
-171 QNDGKKEAAHS
+171 QNDGTKEAAHS

-197 AAGEIKLDRVVA
+197 AAGEIKLDRVVT

-240 GISYEG
+240 GITYEG
-246 FAVSNLNN
+246 YAVSNLNN
-254 NSYVKQNWDSKFE
+254 NSYVKQNWDQKFE
-267 TLNVKWGAEPKY
+267 TLTVKWGEPKY

-284 AYGTLYN
+284 TYGTLYN
-291 AEGLENFSSKENQV
+291 AEGLGNFGTDK
-305 SWKYA
+305 WKYA

-315 TDVNEATAVYFKVKV
+315 TNVDEATAVYFKVKV
-330 ALTETAMTASD
+330 TLTETANNASD

-353 LYTSIQ
+353 LYTSIK
-359 AIYNDA
+359 AIYDDA

-385 VKKISDADGK
+385 VAKITGTDGK
-395 LTTDETV
+395 LTTIEAD

-416 QGVMYYRWAIS
+416 QGTMYYRWAIS
-427 DNAYKPFIASETTHT
+427 DNAYKPFVASDATHT

>member
-1 MKKMNLLVM
+1 MKKMNLLAM

-19 FSSCSNNDDL
+19 FSSCSSNDDL
-29 TSGGG
+29 TGGG

-46 KISGATSHGTRTSV
+46 KISGATSHETRTGV
-60 TADKTTAENGS
+60 TDKKTTAENGS
-71 TDESTITQG
+71 VAESTITEG

-90 VFRKVITADMFKTAP
+90 VFRKVITKEMFQTQP
-105 TQTTAGVTKPIKVAV
+105 SQTTAGVTKPIKVAV

-126 NKAYHVYFLAN
+126 GKKYDVYFLAN
-137 NTSITDPLAAGAS
+137 RTNIDDPIAATSI
-150 FTASTSGGA
+150 FTSTTGGA
-159 NFATANNFVMFN
+159 DFATEKAFVMFN
-171 QNDGKKEAAHS
+171 QNDGTKAAAHS
-182 TVTFTDAAKSEATPA
+182 KVEFTDAAKSEAHPA
-197 AAGEIKLDRVVA
+197 AADEIKLDRVVA
-209 RIDNPSFAETVTTV
+209 RIDNPSFDETVTTV
-223 TPATDTKTS
+223 TPAENTTTS

-254 NSYVKQNWDSKFE
+254 NSYVMQNWDKNFE
-267 TLNVKWGAEPKY
+267 TLNVKWGEPKY

-284 AYGTLYN
+284 DYGTLYK
-291 AEGLENFSSKENQV
+291 AEGLANFSSKENPV

-315 TDVNEATAVYFKVKV
+315 ANVDEATAVYFKVKV
-330 ALTETAMTASD
+330 ALTETANNASD
-341 FKDGTFYRYDGR
+341 FRDGTFYRYDGR

-365 ATGAISNPFTETS
+365 ATGAISNPFTETN
-378 SITPADV
+378 SITPAQV
-385 VKKISDADGK
+385 VAMITKDGK
-395 LTTDETV
+395 LTDDEAK

-451 RLNVTKVSEI
+451 RLKVTKVSEI

-467 GPEPDDPIK
+467 GPEPDDPVK